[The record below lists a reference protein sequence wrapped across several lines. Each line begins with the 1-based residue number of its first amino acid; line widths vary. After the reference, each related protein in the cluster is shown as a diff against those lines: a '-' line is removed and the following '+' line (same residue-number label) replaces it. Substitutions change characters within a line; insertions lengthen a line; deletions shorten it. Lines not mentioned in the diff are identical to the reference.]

1 MDGGAWRAAV
11 HGAAESDAT
20 EQLGTYPLCRFRPGH
35 VRDTVGS
42 DGGPRPSQCV
52 DVISIFE
59 VLGVEAFMDTPK
71 AGENPGAWMS
81 GVIS

>member
-1 MDGGAWRAAV
+1 M
-11 HGAAESDAT
+11 
-20 EQLGTYPLCRFRPGH
+20 
-35 VRDTVGS
+35 RDTVGS